1 VRQPRLAPA
10 HVLPPLLL
18 CEGRKDERAR
28 YCGRQGGDPKE
39 AQNTMI
45 EHLPALL
52 PVLAKK
58 RPWTEIQGLRQE
70 LIRRRPTLPRRCQ
83 RSTIGAGGLNFRVRD
98 GNGCDPSAT
107 VTGNSNS
114 RTKQRLFGQGK
125 SYGQASRP
133 ISTGKLHAL
142 PRFHTQP
149 ITW

>member
-1 VRQPRLAPA
+1 MIRLRSSGFSLLAPCSLKAELQTWRSGRAAPTA
-10 HVLPPLLL
+10 HR
-18 CEGRKDERAR
+18 CEGPD
-28 YCGRQGGDPKE
+28 
-39 AQNTMI
+39 
-45 EHLPALL
+45 
-52 PVLAKK
+52 KK
-58 RPWTEIQGLRQE
+58 RKPQRVRWGFRI
-70 LIRRRPTLPRRCQ
+70 IKSRRRPTLPRRCQ

-149 ITW
+149 ITWWSSRGL